1 MKTGWVKVERKLRQH
16 GIKPTPQRM
25 EIGKMLLSKP
35 CHLSADQILKSL
47 RDAGNQ
53 ISKATVYN
61 TLNLFSRCGVIREVA
76 IDPAHLMYD
85 STVHPHHHL
94 FNSDTGELTDIDSSN
109 LHISGLPELPDGMIQ
124 ESIDLIIRV
133 RNSH

>member
-1 MKTGWVKVERKLRQH
+1 
-16 GIKPTPQRM
+16 M
-25 EIGKMLLSKP
+25 EIGMALLSKP
-35 CHLSADQILKSL
+35 CHLSADQILQSL

-61 TLNLFSRCGVIREVA
+61 TLNLFSRSGVIREVA

-94 FNSDTGELTDIDSSN
+94 FDSDTGELTDIDSSN